1 MTLQH
6 PADAHLHIVTKDLEL
21 ARTMVRDNGKGWL
34 LDLGD
39 GHYLATDDEGAVRD
53 LRGPAF
59 VTHGQQTGKRDETLG
74 DGG

>member
-6 PADAHLHIVTKDLEL
+6 KAAVHLHIVTKDLEL
-21 ARTMVRDNGKGWL
+21 ARTMARDSGGWL

-39 GHYLATDDEGAVRD
+39 GHYLATDDESSVRD

-74 DGG
+74 DG